1 SYLKVIHNPDDSIS
15 LLRVLNNP
23 PRGLGK
29 GTLETLERIALE
41 AGLSLWAAIGQAEES
56 QLLPLRACA
65 ALRNFKELIE
75 DSRAM
80 LAGTYVERLQ
90 ETAQPET
97 RSSTS
102 EAPDPVFAAPDDSDD
117 ISFDFG
123 DLPERL
129 SHTSTA
135 LPSADSTNG
144 AHSSAEADPA
154 FREPAAPANTAEVL
168 KFLIDRTG

>member
-1 SYLKVIHNPDDSIS
+1 
-15 LLRVLNNP
+15 
-23 PRGLGK
+23 
-29 GTLETLERIALE
+29 
-41 AGLSLWAAIGQAEES
+41 
-56 QLLPLRACA
+56 
-65 ALRNFKELIE
+65 KELIE
-75 DSRAM
+75 DSRSM

-90 ETAQPET
+90 ETAQPEA

-102 EAPDPVFAAPDDSDD
+102 EAPDSVPAAADDNDDSDD

-144 AHSSAEADPA
+144 TQSAAEADPA

-168 KFLIDRTG
+168 KFLIDRTGYIRRLEEEDTPEAYSRIENLRELVNAAM